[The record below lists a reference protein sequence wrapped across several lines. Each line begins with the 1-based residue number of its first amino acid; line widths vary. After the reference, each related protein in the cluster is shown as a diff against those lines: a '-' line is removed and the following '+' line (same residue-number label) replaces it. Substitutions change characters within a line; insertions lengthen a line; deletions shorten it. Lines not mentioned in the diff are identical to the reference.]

1 MEQIRV
7 LQFSTAAPLATAP
20 RRSGQF
26 DFPATLRG
34 STPHF
39 HVYYD
44 PALRQPGI
52 AVADGVLAGCD
63 NDYDKISAIFSGLSA
78 GPFNVILAA
87 NPGGA
92 YHRGCDATDLYCD
105 ARLAPPDPAFSA
117 FLNVA
122 EFVEVFSAVQGKGWD
137 CGQANGE
144 GLSRV
149 LATTL
154 YPAELGRFTTAA
166 AWLDSPRANFVDNN
180 GTTDTDPIT
189 NGCAVLFL
197 NYMARQLNFTW
208 NQIIA
213 AAAPTLGQTYTVLT
227 AKTDGFA
234 GFSALLQAH
243 YPLGRPSSVT
253 TDDPFPL

>member
-1 MEQIRV
+1 MEQVRV
-7 LQFSTAAPLATAP
+7 LQYATATPLAITP
-20 RRSGQF
+20 RRPGKF
-26 DFPATLRG
+26 DFPATHRG
-34 STPHF
+34 STTHF
-39 HVYYD
+39 HIYYD
-44 PALRQPGI
+44 PALGQAGA
-52 AVADGVLAGCD
+52 AVADGVLAVCD
-63 NDYDKISAIFSGLSA
+63 RDYDKISAIFGGLSA
-78 GPFNVILAA
+78 GPFSLILAS

-92 YHRGCDATDLYCD
+92 YHHGCAATDLYCD
-105 ARLAPPDPAFSA
+105 TRLSPPDPAFSS

-149 LATTL
+149 LATML
-154 YPAELGRFTTAA
+154 YPAELGRFATAA

-180 GTTDTDPIT
+180 GRTDTDPIA